1 MSPPPTSSNKPSW
14 LPHETKVQQI
24 ANKIRVFEFQLLLD
38 NINVG
43 FYVQQKSLWQE
54 QANIFQGETIF
65 HQKAEQLSRGKESEM
80 ISQPFS
86 SSGCQPLFIVIHW
99 SSIIYSIFGSFRI
112 KRLNRN
118 VLAWWPISFQHVS
131 NSRESFFHQHYQEPG
146 IHYSQRFLVI
156 CVVST
161 APQSS

>member
-1 MSPPPTSSNKPSW
+1 MFFFPCSNKPSW
-14 LPHETKVQQI
+14 LQHETKVQQI
-24 ANKIRVFEFQLLLD
+24 TNKISVFEFQLLLD

-43 FYVQQKSLWQE
+43 FYVQQKSLSA

-80 ISQPFS
+80 LTQQFS
-86 SSGCQPLFIVIHW
+86 SSGCQSLFIVIHW

-112 KRLNRN
+112 KWLNCN

-131 NSRESFFHQHYQEPG
+131 YSQDSFFHQHYQEPG
-146 IHYSQRFLVI
+146 IHYSERFLVI
-156 CVVST
+156 CAVST